1 MNGNFLTVTLFLYFK
16 EMTGGCE
23 TFLQV
28 FLISQ
33 MPRFTFTEPIRVL
46 LVFALRRA

>member
-16 EMTGGCE
+16 EMTSGCD
-23 TFLQV
+23 TFLPV

-33 MPRFTFTEPIRVL
+33 MPKFTFIEPINVL
-46 LVFALRRA
+46 LVFALPRA